1 MTVRFYILPIE
12 VRNGRRVPKY
22 FKYIGDAAPPFIAC
36 PWSMKDMGSID
47 MAVLCAD
54 ILDADHAFVS
64 AQADVYSLPLN
75 LDVTMTLAERSTMN
89 TYLEAHAIPGDWL
102 AAGDTFRSALRTVTA
117 MMLYLQR
124 VLAIIGYPA
133 DPFAG
138 ITLNTQY
145 RNIPTALHDA
155 LLQAATELGY
165 TWDVANNTQVRRIF
179 KLMADQWGV
188 QPILFGIATL

>member
-1 MTVRFYILPIE
+1 
-12 VRNGRRVPKY
+12 
-22 FKYIGDAAPPFIAC
+22 
-36 PWSMKDMGSID
+36 
-47 MAVLCAD
+47 
-54 ILDADHAFVS
+54 
-64 AQADVYSLPLN
+64 
-75 LDVTMTLAERSTMN
+75 
-89 TYLEAHAIPGDWL
+89 
-102 AAGDTFRSALRTVTA
+102 
-117 MMLYLQR
+117 